1 LTYSLDSDVL
11 IQAWRDYPIDNFPPV
26 WEKIEELGSNDTL
39 GMSELILDEL
49 QRGGDDLYDWAKA
62 RESDLVVPTSN
73 TVDEEVTYLVN
84 HYENFGIVT
93 GKNEADP
100 FVVAVAK
107 AHGCSVVT
115 NETRSGNLNGP
126 KIPDVCL
133 EEEIPWIRFV
143 DIIKQENL
151 VFQ

>member
-1 LTYSLDSDVL
+1 MTYSLDSDVL

-26 WEKIEELGSNDTL
+26 WDKLEELGANDSL

-49 QRGGDDLYDWAKA
+49 KRGGDKLYDWAKCQ
-62 RESDLVVPTSN
+62 ESDLVIPTSDLI
-73 TVDEEVTYLVN
+73 DEEVSYLVN
-84 HYENFGIVT
+84 NYNNFGIIT

-107 AHGCSVVT
+107 AHSCSVVT
-115 NETRSGNLNGP
+115 NERRSGSLNGP

-133 EEEIPWIRFV
+133 EEDIPWIRFV
-143 DIIKQENL
+143 DIIKRENL